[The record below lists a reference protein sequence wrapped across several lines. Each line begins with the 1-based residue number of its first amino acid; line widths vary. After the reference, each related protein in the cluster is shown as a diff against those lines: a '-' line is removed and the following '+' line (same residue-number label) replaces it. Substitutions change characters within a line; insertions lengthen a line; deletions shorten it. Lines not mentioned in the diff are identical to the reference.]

1 MEQYTWQVLS
11 TRTGSV
17 HTNKYIIRH
26 YKILMTEMELQ
37 LLLQASSMLMI
48 TLDVF
53 SVMPHIFVSSFML
66 TIAMLSVTSWFCHN
80 CALIVSSQHHLL
92 TSGSLFSEVY
102 M

>member
-1 MEQYTWQVLS
+1 
-11 TRTGSV
+11 
-17 HTNKYIIRH
+17 
-26 YKILMTEMELQ
+26 MTEMELQ

-48 TLDVF
+48 TLNVF

-66 TIAMLSVTSWFCHN
+66 TIATLSVTSWFCHN
-80 CALIVSSQHHLL
+80 WCQEDTINAHLL

>member
-17 HTNKYIIRH
+17 HTNKYVIRH

-48 TLDVF
+48 TLNVF
-53 SVMPHIFVSSFML
+53 SVMPHIFQFFHADHCHVVCNVL
-66 TIAMLSVTSWFCHN
+66 VLS
-80 CALIVSSQHHLL
+80 
-92 TSGSLFSEVY
+92 
-102 M
+102 